1 MSEQNPGFFRRLFRG
16 IATAF
21 RFVRNSVLNLVFLV
35 LFIAFISVIFS
46 GEEQIEV
53 PQTTALVLDLKGDLV
68 EEKTWVDP
76 VEAAIEEGTGGSEE
90 NPEVLVRDVVKVI
103 ENATRDDRIK
113 VMVLA
118 LAEMGGGSQDKLRTV
133 GSAIEKFKA
142 AGKKVYATGTY
153 YGQAQYFLAS
163 YADSINLNPN
173 GTVLLEGYG
182 SYPMYYKSALEKLK
196 ISTHVFKVGT
206 YKSAVEPFIRDDMSP
221 EAKEANKAWL
231 DELWTSYKTQVAE
244 RRGFDVTNFD
254 ETFASLYQRISE
266 VNGDM
271 TEYALKHK
279 LVDTVLSRENFRK
292 EIIAIVG
299 EDSEEHTFNQVN
311 YDDYH
316 HLVIPKHAMPNPLT
330 DKVALVIARGTIVD
344 GSVKP
349 GMIGGDSTSALL
361 RDARLDDTVKAV
373 VLRIDSGGG
382 SAFASELISE
392 EIRLLKAAGKPVV
405 ASMGAVAASGGYWI
419 AAPANEIWAAPT
431 TITGSIG
438 IFALFH
444 TAEQAMGTLGLNVDG
459 VGTTELAGF
468 SSGLPLFKGLQPEA
482 EKLLQMM
489 IERGYDDFITHVSN
503 SRTTET
509 RKISKEDVNK
519 VGQGRVWTGTKA
531 LEFGLVDKLGT
542 LDDAIAS
549 AANMAG
555 LKHYDVQV
563 AEQKLTPQEMFMRDL
578 FATAKVQGWLPETTT
593 QVSPTR
599 QLLKQLDR
607 ELTLLSQF
615 NDPNG
620 VYSFCFSCE
629 IN

>member
-1 MSEQNPGFFRRLFRG
+1 MSEQKPGFFRRLFRG
-16 IATAF
+16 VASVF
-21 RFVRNSVLNLVFLV
+21 RFVRNSVLNILFL
-35 LFIAFISVIFS
+35 IAFITFLTVIFS
-46 GEEQIEV
+46 GDEQVEI
-53 PQTTALVLDLKGDLV
+53 PPTAALVLDLKGDLV

-76 VEAAIEEGTGGSEE
+76 LEAAINESAGGGEE
-90 NPEVLVRDVVKVI
+90 NPEVLVRDIVKVI

-118 LAEMGGGSQDKLRTV
+118 LADMGGASQDKLRTV

-142 AGKKVYATGTY
+142 TGKKVYATGTF
-153 YGQAQYFLAS
+153 YGQSQYFLAS
-163 YADSINLNPN
+163 YADHINLNPN
-173 GTVLLEGYG
+173 GAVLLEGYG
-182 SYPMYYKSALEKLK
+182 SYPMFYKSALEKLK

-231 DELWTSYKTQVAE
+231 DELWQSYKTQVAE
-244 RRGFDVTNFD
+244 RRGFEVTNFD

-279 LVDTVLSRENFRK
+279 LVDSVLSRENFRK
-292 EIIAIVG
+292 EIIEIVG
-299 EDSEEHTFNQVN
+299 EDTEEHTFNQVN
-311 YDDYH
+311 FKDYH

-330 DKVALVIARGTIVD
+330 DKVALVVARGTIVD
-344 GSVKP
+344 GSAKP
-349 GMIGGDSTSALL
+349 GTIGGDSTAALL

-382 SAFASELISE
+382 SAFASEIISD

-444 TAEQAMGTLGLNVDG
+444 TAEQAMATLGLNVDG

-468 SSGLPLFKGLQPEA
+468 SAGLPLYKGLQPDA
-482 EKLLQMM
+482 QKLLQLM

-503 SRTTET
+503 SRTTED
-509 RKISKEDVNK
+509 RKITKEDVDK

-555 LKHYDVQV
+555 LKQYDVQV
-563 AEQKLTPQEMFMRDL
+563 AEPKLTPQEMFMRDL
-578 FATAKVQGWLPETTT
+578 FATAKAQGWIGQYSQE
-593 QVSPTR
+593 PTATEK
-599 QLLKQLDR
+599 LLQQAAR
-607 ELTLLSQF
+607 EFNVLGQF

-620 VYSFCFSCE
+620 IYSVCFSCK
-629 IN
+629 IY